1 MRPTCASNSPTSS
14 RTKTSAAIFC
24 SARFQ
29 VCPELDHL
37 ANAMVGQASSLSLDS
52 GYFSGADPRSARVPW
67 TRSSASAA
75 RPLAVFASPP
85 LENRTE
91 LFDNRKAKGEPRI
104 SARCQRLQERNYL
117 RSKEAGG
124 WQSCR
129 RSSHDR
135 VQSSKIYLRRR
146 RGYVQEHVV
155 KSRVIRDA
163 EATPNHGLIHT
174 QQSAQDMRRP
184 GEAHHR
190 RKIL

>member
-14 RTKTSAAIFC
+14 RIKTSAAIFC

-67 TRSSASAA
+67 TRSSGAAA

-91 LFDNRKAKGEPRI
+91 LFDNRKAKGGEFFRKVKPSRNGTSSLTAGI
-104 SARCQRLQERNYL
+104 PNGARKNSAQVCWPICADSQLGFE
-117 RSKEAGG
+117 E
-124 WQSCR
+124 WT
-129 RSSHDR
+129 
-135 VQSSKIYLRRR
+135 
-146 RGYVQEHVV
+146 RGLPEE
-155 KSRVIRDA
+155 DA
-163 EATPNHGLIHT
+163 EALVDPSAGTPV
-174 QQSAQDMRRP
+174 RWVP
-184 GEAHHR
+184 GKGWLSLSSQPGPEPGSGR
-190 RKIL
+190 G